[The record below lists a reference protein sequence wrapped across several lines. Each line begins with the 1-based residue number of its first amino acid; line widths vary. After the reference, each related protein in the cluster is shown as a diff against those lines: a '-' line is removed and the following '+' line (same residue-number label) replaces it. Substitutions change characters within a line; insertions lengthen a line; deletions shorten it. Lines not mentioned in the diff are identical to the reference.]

1 MCFSLKYYDF
11 FELCQFRCCSAGVLP
26 AIWRSKRENGVHTLT
41 PRKNRERQE
50 SRIYFKKTQYLM
62 NILYLNR
69 YSWNLDN
76 NRDKAVR
83 VLSVFKSWTGLLL
96 KLLFFAQ
103 SYKSLFR
110 LIFPSLQ
117 VLFFFFFTAV
127 ETAAELLS
135 SMYPSTLWNNYKC
148 AVSVICCLYYLLPF
162 FYHTN
167 KNSSNY

>member
-1 MCFSLKYYDF
+1 
-11 FELCQFRCCSAGVLP
+11 
-26 AIWRSKRENGVHTLT
+26 
-41 PRKNRERQE
+41 
-50 SRIYFKKTQYLM
+50 M

-76 NRDKAVR
+76 NRDKAPFTMSLYSSVDR
-83 VLSVFKSWTGLLL
+83 FQVLNRFTFEIIIFCSIIQVTLSIF
-96 KLLFFAQ
+96 
-103 SYKSLFR
+103 
-110 LIFPSLQ
+110 FPSLQ

-135 SMYPSTLWNNYKC
+135 SMYPSTLSNNYKC